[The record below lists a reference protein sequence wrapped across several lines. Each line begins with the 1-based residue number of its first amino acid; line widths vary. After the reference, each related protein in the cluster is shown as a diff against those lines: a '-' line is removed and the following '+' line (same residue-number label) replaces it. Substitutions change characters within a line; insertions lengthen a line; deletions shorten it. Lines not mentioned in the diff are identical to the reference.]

1 MINKKGPLYLG
12 LLTGLTLMGLGV
24 AYESLWCDPRSE
36 LAKVEADAK
45 ADPLALHRLSRD
57 GVTVEFEARPLGSG
71 GVLTEG
77 AFANVRFKITDQ
89 NSGQPLSGVSPGAW
103 LDPALTGEAAK
114 DRSNSCK
121 ARVALFLKSSIGAR
135 PLLDLNSYFLLVLN
149 KDASLTVIDPS
160 VSVGG
165 VTSTLARIEL
175 PGQPMDWTPSGDDK
189 LVFVSIPERGE
200 VALIDTETFQRIG
213 SIPAGKQPLRV
224 ALQPDQRLLWVGN
237 NASDPAQSG
246 VTVIDVPSRKAM
258 KFFATGAGHHEIA
271 FSADS
276 RYAFVSNRDSGTL
289 SVIDASDMRLV
300 KTVDVG
306 SHPLSVAYSALSQAV
321 YVADGRDGTISVI
334 DARNHTQRHLIQGKQ
349 GLGPMRFSRDGR
361 FGIVL
366 NTLENQALV
375 IDASTDRLIHSLPVA
390 AEPYQLTFTQAYAY
404 VRGLASSKVSMIN
417 LSSLGE
423 GREPIVQGFD
433 AGAAAPRQ
441 AGDLPLAQGLT
452 VARDE
457 NSVFVVNPAD
467 NTTYFYAEGM
477 NAPMSGYPN
486 RGHNARAALVIDRS
500 LREVAP
506 GVYSSTV
513 KLPAAGTFD
522 VAFLLNQPQIIHCFS
537 TEVAASPTAPHRQ
550 TPQIEFMLEPAVV
563 VQGTPF
569 TARFR
574 IVEGNGT
581 PRNGIKD
588 LSVRYFLAPS
598 SRARNSQVTEVGDG
612 VYEAALDLAESGA
625 WYLHV
630 QAPSLGDAFA
640 EKNYASLRVLPAEA
654 QQASDTGSTRSSR

>member
-1 MINKKGPLYLG
+1 MNKKNRPLYLG
-12 LLTGLTLMGLGV
+12 LMAGLTLIGLGIS
-24 AYESLWCDPRSE
+24 YESLWCDPRSE
-36 LAKVEADAK
+36 LAENVP
-45 ADPLALHRLSRD
+45 DPQALHRLSRD
-57 GVTVEFEARPLGSG
+57 GVTVEFEARPLDKG
-71 GVLTEG
+71 GKLIEG
-77 AFANVRFKITDQ
+77 GFANVRFKITDQ

-103 LDPALTGEAAK
+103 LDPALTGDAAK
-114 DRSNSCK
+114 DRSKSCK

-135 PLLDLNSYFLLVLN
+135 PLLDLNSYFLLMLN

-175 PGQPMDWTPSGDDK
+175 PGIPMDWAASSNDK
-189 LVFVSIPERGE
+189 QVYVSIPERDE
-200 VALIDTETFQRIG
+200 IALIDTETFKRVANID
-213 SIPAGKQPLRV
+213 AGKQPLRV

-237 NASDPAQSG
+237 NASDPQHSG
-246 VTVIDVPSRKAM
+246 VTVIDVPSRKNM

-276 RYAFVSNRDSGTL
+276 RYVFVSNRDSGTL
-289 SVIDASDMRLV
+289 SVIDASEMRLV
-300 KTVDVG
+300 KTLKVG

-321 YVADGRDGTISVI
+321 YVADGRDGSISVI
-334 DARNHTQRHLIQGKQ
+334 DARSHQLRHRIEGKQ
-349 GLGPMRFSRDGR
+349 GLGPMRFSSDGR

-366 NTLENQALV
+366 NTLESEALV
-375 IDASTDRLIHSLPVA
+375 IDASTDQLIHRLPVS
-390 AEPYQLTFTQAYAY
+390 AEPYQLNFTKAYAY
-404 VRGLASSKVSMIN
+404 IRGLASAKVTMIN

-423 GREPIVQGFD
+423 GRQPIIQGFE
-433 AGAAAPRQ
+433 AGTAAPRQ

-452 VARDE
+452 TARDE
-457 NSVFVVNPAD
+457 NSVFVVNPVD

-477 NAPMSGYPN
+477 NAPMSGYSN

-513 KLPAAGTFD
+513 KLPASGTFD

-537 TEVAASPTAPHRQ
+537 TEVAASSTAPHRQ
-550 TPQIEFMLEPAVV
+550 TPQIEFMLDPVAV
-563 VQGTPF
+563 VQGSPF

-598 SRARNSQVTEVGDG
+598 SMARDSHVHEVGDG
-612 VYEAALDLAESGA
+612 VYEAPLELAEAGA

-630 QAPSLGDAFA
+630 QAPSLGSAFA
-640 EKNYASLRVLPAEA
+640 EKNYTSLRVLPAAA
-654 QQASDTGSTRSSR
+654 QQASDSDSRSVR

>member
-1 MINKKGPLYLG
+1 MNKKNRPLYLG
-12 LLTGLTLMGLGV
+12 LMAGLTLIGLGV
-24 AYESLWCDPRSE
+24 SYESLWCDPRSE
-36 LAKVEADAK
+36 LAAS
-45 ADPLALHRLSRD
+45 DPQALHRLSRD
-57 GVTVEFEARPLGSG
+57 GVTVEFEARPLGND

-103 LDPALTGEAAK
+103 LDPALTGDAAK
-114 DRSNSCK
+114 DRNKTCK

-175 PGQPMDWTPSGDDK
+175 PGVPMDWVASNDDK
-189 LVFVSIPERGE
+189 QVFVSIPERGE
-200 VALIDTETFQRIG
+200 VALIDTETFQRVG
-213 SIPAGKQPLRV
+213 SIEAGKQPLRV

-237 NASDPAQSG
+237 NSSDPAHSG
-246 VTVIDVPSRKAM
+246 VSVIDVPSRKNM
-258 KFFATGAGHHEIA
+258 KFFATGTGHHEIA

-289 SVIDASDMRLV
+289 SVINASEMRLV
-300 KTVDVG
+300 KTLKVG

-321 YVADGRDGTISVI
+321 YVADGRDGSISVI
-334 DARNHTQRHLIQGKQ
+334 DARSHELRQRIEGKQ
-349 GLGPMRFSRDGR
+349 GLGPMRFSSDGR

-366 NTLENQALV
+366 NTLESQALV
-375 IDASTDRLIHSLPVA
+375 IDASTDRLIHSLPVT
-390 AEPYQLTFTQAYAY
+390 AEPYQLTFTKAYAY
-404 VRGLASSKVSMIN
+404 IRGLASAKVAMVN
-417 LSSLGE
+417 LGSLGE
-423 GREPIVQGFD
+423 GRQPIVQSFE
-433 AGAAAPRQ
+433 AGPAAPRQ

-452 VARDE
+452 VARDD
-457 NSVFVVNPAD
+457 NSVFVVNPVD

-477 NAPMSGYPN
+477 NAPMSGYAN

-506 GVYSSTV
+506 GVYSSTI

-537 TEVAASPTAPHRQ
+537 TEVAASPSAPHRQ
-550 TPQIEFMLEPAVV
+550 SPQVEFMLEPTV
-563 VQGTPF
+563 VQGRPF

-598 SRARNSQVTEVGDG
+598 SRARDSRVHEVGDG
-612 VYEAALDLAESGA
+612 VYEASLELAEAGA

-630 QAPSLGDAFA
+630 QAPSLGSAFA
-640 EKNYASLRVLPAEA
+640 EKNYTSLRVLPAAA
-654 QQASDTGSTRSSR
+654 QQASDVGSRSVR